1 MSIQTTQKVRTYK
14 TVTTEPVSTQVFSTR
29 SASPMSPRATV
40 STVSPVSPLP
50 PLSPIQVAS
59 SNVTSLPVSGING
72 SYQSMRYLIPVQQAM
87 HVPQQPYVLM
97 QQPMVQQTMVQP
109 TMVQPMMQP
118 MYVQTLPRVSNN
130 THHETRFVFQQNDQ
144 EISSERRDDQ
154 GTHSDFSQGSSPI
167 KSVPSM
173 CEDEFQEE
181 VEIRADESE
190 VEGDNELN
198 EGSVEIEEVEIV
210 NVIQQK
216 PQTLRTRVSVSEQKE
231 VLEPTKL
238 DTRYFGELLADVYR
252 KNCDIHS
259 YIVENVSKIRRKEDI
274 RDLTSDTR
282 RVKEEVESLI
292 PKGATELTKQQM
304 RYVLQT
310 RFTAENSMRLL
321 LSTFN
326 NLREELLKMSD
337 DIRRLE
343 MEKESLERDLK
354 FKEDQA
360 QQYDSL
366 MEGIREN
373 NKQLQLSLKEA
384 TATQRSLE
392 SKLTR
397 SQNNDSTS
405 SFKIKE
411 LEGRLRSLEKEN
423 EVLKQKLAGQAS
435 NGSLHLKTEAL
446 ATHYKEQLETLKR
459 ERDEEMEKLRSQISK
474 LQTKITTTTTTTTKS
489 SAESALE
496 LKISQLLSRLE
507 QREITIREKE
517 EEIKRLMMERNESSK
532 NITRTVITN
541 KYKTHYPLLG
551 LLNDDYQVTSPV
563 KESKTVVIESSGEKI
578 RRF

>member
-97 QQPMVQQTMVQP
+97 QQPMVQQ

-541 KYKTHYPLLG
+541 RYKTHYPLLG

>member
-216 PQTLRTRVSVSEQKE
+216 PQTLRPRVSVSEQKE

-321 LSTFN
+321 LSTFS

-392 SKLTR
+392 SKLTSSR
-397 SQNNDSTS
+397 NNDSTS

>member
-216 PQTLRTRVSVSEQKE
+216 PQTLRPRVSVSEQKE

>member
-1 MSIQTTQKVRTYK
+1 M
-14 TVTTEPVSTQVFSTR
+14 
-29 SASPMSPRATV
+29 
-40 STVSPVSPLP
+40 
-50 PLSPIQVAS
+50 
-59 SNVTSLPVSGING
+59 
-72 SYQSMRYLIPVQQAM
+72 
-87 HVPQQPYVLM
+87 
-97 QQPMVQQTMVQP
+97 
-109 TMVQPMMQP
+109 
-118 MYVQTLPRVSNN
+118 
-130 THHETRFVFQQNDQ
+130 
-144 EISSERRDDQ
+144 
-154 GTHSDFSQGSSPI
+154 
-167 KSVPSM
+167 
-173 CEDEFQEE
+173 
-181 VEIRADESE
+181 
-190 VEGDNELN
+190 
-198 EGSVEIEEVEIV
+198 
-210 NVIQQK
+210 
-216 PQTLRTRVSVSEQKE
+216 
-231 VLEPTKL
+231 
-238 DTRYFGELLADVYR
+238 
-252 KNCDIHS
+252 
-259 YIVENVSKIRRKEDI
+259 
-274 RDLTSDTR
+274 
-282 RVKEEVESLI
+282 
-292 PKGATELTKQQM
+292 
-304 RYVLQT
+304 
-310 RFTAENSMRLL
+310 
-321 LSTFN
+321 
-326 NLREELLKMSD
+326 
-337 DIRRLE
+337 
-343 MEKESLERDLK
+343 ERDLK

-392 SKLTR
+392 SKLTS

>member
-97 QQPMVQQTMVQP
+97 QQPMVQQ

-321 LSTFN
+321 LSTFS

-392 SKLTR
+392 SKLTS

-541 KYKTHYPLLG
+541 RYKTHYPLLG

>member
-274 RDLTSDTR
+274 RDLTTDTR

-392 SKLTR
+392 SKLTSSR
-397 SQNNDSTS
+397 NNDSTS

>member
-321 LSTFN
+321 LSTFS

-392 SKLTR
+392 SKLTS

-541 KYKTHYPLLG
+541 RYKTHYPLLG

>member
-392 SKLTR
+392 SKLTS

-541 KYKTHYPLLG
+541 RYKTHYPLLG

>member
-392 SKLTR
+392 SKLTSSR
-397 SQNNDSTS
+397 NNDSTS

-541 KYKTHYPLLG
+541 RYKTHYPLLG